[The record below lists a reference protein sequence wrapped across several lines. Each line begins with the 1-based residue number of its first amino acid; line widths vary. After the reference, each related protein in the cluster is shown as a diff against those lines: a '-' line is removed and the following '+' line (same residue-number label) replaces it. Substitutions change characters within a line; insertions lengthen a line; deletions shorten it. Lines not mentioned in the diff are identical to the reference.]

1 MNIQPDYSVEIRK
14 EGSEK
19 ALVLIDKLT
28 EAEAN
33 KVFKQISFPTRD
45 KGYEKLYIF
54 QDMVLRKSP
63 L

>member
-1 MNIQPDYSVEIRK
+1 MNIQPDYRVEIRK
-14 EGSEK
+14 EGSDK
-19 ALVLIDKLT
+19 TLVLIDKLT

-33 KVFKQISFPTRD
+33 KVFKQITFPTLN